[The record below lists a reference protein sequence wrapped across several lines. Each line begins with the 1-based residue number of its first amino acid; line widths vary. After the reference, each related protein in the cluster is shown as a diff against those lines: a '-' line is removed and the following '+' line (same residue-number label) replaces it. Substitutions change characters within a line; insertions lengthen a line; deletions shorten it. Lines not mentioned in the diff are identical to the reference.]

1 MSGWA
6 ILGDNFPNYARAHGA
21 GMKTLAEKTT
31 KSGAIMGRPVE
42 FPIESPVW
50 QRIIDEVAGGK
61 SLSGAL
67 RLEGMPSYGLAKLMI
82 RTNPEYKEAY
92 EKAVE
97 DRADRLAEEIV
108 ELADSEPPE
117 GLEGT
122 AMSAWVNQ
130 KRLQVDARKWVASKL
145 KPRTYGD
152 RLDVSVSDNRISVIQ
167 ALEQAQA
174 RVQIGMAKPDD
185 VTDVEPK

>member
-1 MSGWA
+1 
-6 ILGDNFPNYARAHGA
+6 
-21 GMKTLAEKTT
+21 
-31 KSGAIMGRPVE
+31 
-42 FPIESPVW
+42 
-50 QRIIDEVAGGK
+50 
-61 SLSGAL
+61 
-67 RLEGMPSYGLAKLMI
+67 MI

-108 ELADSEPPE
+108 ELADMVPPD

-174 RVQIGMAKPDD
+174 RVQIGMAKTDD
-185 VTDVEPK
+185 IVDVEPK

>member
-1 MSGWA
+1 MGQ
-6 ILGDNFPNYARAHGA
+6 
-21 GMKTLAEKTT
+21 
-31 KSGAIMGRPVE
+31 MGRP
-42 FPIESPVW
+42 IEYTADIWPGILDKISSG
-50 QRIIDEVAGGK
+50 A

-67 RLEGMPSYGLAKLMI
+67 REPGMPSYVHAWRMLQADDKL
-82 RTNPEYKEAY
+82 KEAY
-92 EKAVE
+92 QKAVE
-97 DRADRLAEEIV
+97 QRADRLAEEIV
-108 ELADSEPPE
+108 ELADSELPA
-117 GLEGT
+117 GLEGP
-122 AMSAWVNQ
+122 AASAWVQQ

-174 RVQIGMAKPDD
+174 RVQIGMAKSDD

>member
-1 MSGWA
+1 
-6 ILGDNFPNYARAHGA
+6 
-21 GMKTLAEKTT
+21 MKTLAEKTT
-31 KSGAIMGRPVE
+31 KTGAIMGRPVE
-42 FPIESPVW
+42 FPIESLVW
-50 QRIIDEVAGGK
+50 QQIVDEIAGGK

-67 RLEGMPSYGLAKLMI
+67 RLKGMPSYGLAKLMI
-82 RTNPEYKEAY
+82 RTNSDFKEAY
-92 EKAVE
+92 QKAVE

-108 ELADSEPPE
+108 ELADSELPE
-117 GLEGT
+117 GLEGP
-122 AMSAWVNQ
+122 AASAWVQQ

-174 RVQIGMAKPDD
+174 RVQIGMSKTNDI
-185 VTDVEPK
+185 TDVKPK